1 MAFSKELEKK
11 KHKTLGLCLL
21 MDFFFK
27 KDFKKKKKENM
38 FTN

>member
-21 MDFFFK
+21 MDFFLRK
-27 KDFKKKKKENM
+27 ILRKKKENM